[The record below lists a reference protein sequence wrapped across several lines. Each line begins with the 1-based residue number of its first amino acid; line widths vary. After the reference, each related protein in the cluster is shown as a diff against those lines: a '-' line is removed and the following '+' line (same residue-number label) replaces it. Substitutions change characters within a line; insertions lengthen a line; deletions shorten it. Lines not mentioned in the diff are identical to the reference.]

1 MRNTG
6 QSRKGDRAMKET
18 VMLGLKIMGYGMA
31 GIFVAAV
38 VIIACVWLL
47 QVSDRLGAKKE
58 TKEE

>member
-1 MRNTG
+1 
-6 QSRKGDRAMKET
+6 MKET

-47 QVSDRLGAKKE
+47 QVSDKLGAKRE

>member
-1 MRNTG
+1 
-6 QSRKGDRAMKET
+6 MKET

-47 QVSDRLGAKKE
+47 QFQGKE
-58 TKEE
+58 K